1 MQYIIN
7 GGKPLSGTID
17 VAGAKNVALK
27 LIVAALLLKGKST
40 LTNVPRIRDV
50 VALVDIIN
58 TLGGHAVFTDEHT
71 LEVENTLTTHV
82 VPLELAVRIRV
93 SFLLMVPLL
102 HTFRKAQ
109 VPNPGGCRL
118 GARPVDRLVESITTF
133 GGSISYSSEDGY
145 YYAHVEEAFT
155 PGEYT
160 FAKPSH
166 TGTEFALMNMSR
178 IQGKSVIHNAAH
190 EPEIDELITFLNAAG
205 AHIVREGNDIVVEG
219 NDALQGVEQRVGS
232 DRNEVI
238 SFIVLSALCKG
249 SIIINNVS
257 LKPIQTFLDYCKRVG
272 ITYTESNGTFQL
284 QVAKTI
290 SSSDIVTAPHPGFM
304 TDWQPLWAVLMTQ
317 AQGDSTIHET
327 VFEQRFNYVQEL
339 NKHGAQIEF
348 FDPTITDPSGTYQF
362 AVPPGTTPVNQA
374 IRIHGPT
381 QLHNAATV
389 ITDMRAGACLLFAGL
404 ISSGKSVIS
413 GAEQIERGYEDLIE
427 RLQKLGADVRS
438 IEE

>member
-7 GGKPLSGTID
+7 GGKPLSGTIE

-27 LIVAALLLKGKST
+27 LMVAALLLKGKTT

-50 VALVDIIN
+50 VALVAIIN
-58 TLGGHAVFTDEHT
+58 ALGGKAAFTDEHT
-71 LEVENTLTTHV
+71 LEIENTLTTHV

-93 SFLLMVPLL
+93 SFLLMIPLL
-102 HTFRKAQ
+102 HTFNKAY

-118 GARPVDRLVESITTF
+118 GARPVDRLIESITTF

-145 YYAHVEEAFT
+145 YYAKVEQFT

-160 FAKPSH
+160 FAKASH
-166 TGTEFALMNMSR
+166 TGTEFALMNTSR
-178 IQGKSVIHNAAH
+178 IKGESVIHNAAH

-205 AHIVREGNDIVVEG
+205 AHIVRDGNDLLVEG
-219 NDALQGVEQRVGS
+219 NNELHAVEQRIGS

-238 SFIVLSALCKG
+238 SFIVLSALFKG
-249 SIIINNVS
+249 AITIHNVA
-257 LKPIQTFLDYCKRVG
+257 LKPIETFLEYCKQVG
-272 ITYTESNGTFQL
+272 IRYSESNGMFDL
-284 QVAKTI
+284 QVEDAI
-290 SSSDIVTAPHPGFM
+290 SPSDVVTAPHPGFM

-317 AQGDSTIHET
+317 AHGDSTIHET

-339 NKHGAQIEF
+339 NKHGAHIEF
-348 FDPTITDPSGTYQF
+348 FDPPVTDSSSIYQF
-362 AVPPGTTPVNQA
+362 DVPPGTTPVNQA

-381 QLHNAATV
+381 KLHNAATV